1 MCSYN
6 DELDFIMRYFQ
17 EEVQPDSKTKELGLR
32 LIDMVIQLRLENHYL
47 KEKIIKADQ
56 DFEWVE
62 KKADE
67 WMLKAMEN
75 SELNKP

>member
-17 EEVQPDSKTKELGLR
+17 EGVQPDLKTKELGLR

-47 KEKIIKADQ
+47 KERIIKADK